1 MNTFVALLGR
11 QPELSLAE
19 LEAVFGPTNVSKLAQ
34 SWAEVTAQEISVD
47 ILGGTIKAGR
57 IVDTVASTAWSEVSK
72 KIVRTYSEKWQSID
86 HKQTLGI
93 SVYGLKA
100 STRDIQKCGL
110 ELKGTLKRHGV
121 SLRLL
126 PNNEPAL
133 SSATSHH
140 NKLGNTTNKTEL
152 LIIASRGKTIIA
164 ESIGTQNI
172 SALAARDQARP
183 FTDTF
188 VGMLPPKLALI
199 MVNLATGQLISSG
212 ETPPVI
218 LDPFCGTGVLL
229 QEAMLRNFAVY
240 GTDLSEKMIRYSR
253 DNLNWLQEK
262 YRIRGSW
269 YLHEDDATT
278 AKWRSPINA
287 VATETYLGQPFSAP
301 PSSQKLR
308 EVRGNC
314 DHIITSFLKNLSAQI
329 KSGTPL
335 CVAVPAWRDSH
346 GKFNYLPL
354 INSIEQLGY
363 TWQTFDHVDSKQ
375 LLYFRPNQVVARQL
389 LVLKRQ

>member
-19 LEAVFGPTNVSKLAQ
+19 LEAVFGSKNVSKLAP
-34 SWAEVTAQEISVD
+34 SWAQITTLEMSVD
-47 ILGGTIKAGR
+47 AFGGTIKAGQ
-57 IVDTVASTAWSEVSK
+57 VAHTIPSTNWSEVSK
-72 KIVRTYSEKWQSID
+72 KIVHEYSEKWQTID

-100 STRDIQKCGL
+100 SVRDIQKCGL

-140 NKLGNTTNKTEL
+140 NKVGKTVNKTEL
-152 LIIASRGKTIIA
+152 FIIASRGKTIIA

-183 FTDTF
+183 FTDAF

-199 MVNLATGQLISSG
+199 MVNLATGQLSRSG
-212 ETPPVI
+212 ETLPVV

-262 YRIRGSW
+262 YRIRGNW
-269 YLHEDDATT
+269 YLHEDDATV
-278 AKWRSPINA
+278 AKWRSPIDA

-301 PSSQKLR
+301 PSPQKLR

-314 DHIITSFLKNLSAQI
+314 DHITTNFLKNLSKQI
-329 KSGTPL
+329 EPGTPL
-335 CVAVPAWRDSH
+335 CIAVPAWRDNQGRFSH
-346 GKFNYLPL
+346 LPL
-354 INSIEQLGY
+354 VSRVEQFGY

-389 LVLKRQ
+389 LVLRRQ

>member
-19 LEAVFGPTNVSKLAQ
+19 LEAVFGSTNVSKLAP
-34 SWAEVTAQEISVD
+34 SWAQITTQEISVD
-47 ILGGTIKAGR
+47 ALGGTIKAGR
-57 IVDTVASTAWSEVSK
+57 IIDTISSTTWLEVSK
-72 KIVRTYSEKWQSID
+72 KIVHKYSEKWQSID
-86 HKQTLGI
+86 YKQTLGI
-93 SVYGLKA
+93 SVYDLKA
-100 STRDIQKCGL
+100 SARDIQKCGL

-140 NKLGNTTNKTEL
+140 NKLGNTANKTEL

-183 FTDTF
+183 STDAF

-199 MVNLATGQLISSG
+199 MVNLATGQLPRSS
-212 ETPPVI
+212 ETSPVI

-253 DNLNWLQEK
+253 DNLNWLQQK
-262 YRIRGSW
+262 YRMNSDW
-269 YLHEDDATT
+269 YLHEDDATV
-278 AKWRSPINA
+278 AKWRTPIDA
-287 VATETYLGQPFSAP
+287 IATETYLGQPFSAP
-301 PSSQKLR
+301 PSPQKLR

-314 DHIITSFLKNLSAQI
+314 DHIITSFLKNLSKQVEP
-329 KSGTPL
+329 GTPL
-335 CVAVPAWRDSH
+335 CIAVPAWRDTY
-346 GKFNYLPL
+346 GKFSHLPL
-354 INSIEQLGY
+354 VNSIEQLGY
-363 TWQTFDHVDSKQ
+363 TWQTFDHANSKQ

-389 LVLKRQ
+389 LVLRRQ